1 MSKENVE
8 VVRRAA
14 DAAST
19 GDWEAVFELYHPD
32 VEFRD
37 LQHAI
42 DAPEAVHGLQACRD
56 LMAQWTEVYDEFR
69 LEVYEYIDAHPWVV
83 CDVRWYGTA
92 KGSDL
97 LVDNRVAQAFQVEGG
112 RIVRVIDGY
121 PDVATALANVGLE
134 E

>member
-1 MSKENVE
+1 MSRENVE
-8 VVRRAA
+8 LVRRAA
-14 DAAST
+14 NAAST

-92 KGSDL
+92 KGSGL
-97 LVDNRVAQAFQVEGG
+97 LVDNRVAQAFQVEDG
-112 RIVRVIDGY
+112 RIVRVTDGY
-121 PDVATALANVGLE
+121 PDVATALKAVGLE

>member
-1 MSKENVE
+1 VSQENVK
-8 VVRRAA
+8 VVRTAA
-14 DAAST
+14 NAAST

-42 DAPEAVHGLQACRD
+42 DAPEAVHGLEACRD
-56 LMAQWTEVYDEFR
+56 LMAQWTDAYDEFS

-83 CDVRWYGTA
+83 CDVRWCGIG
-92 KGSDL
+92 KSSEL
-97 LVDNRVAQAFQVEGG
+97 PVDNRVAQAFQVEDG

-121 PDVATALANVGLE
+121 SDVATALKALGPE

>member
-1 MSKENVE
+1 MEL
-8 VVRRAA
+8 VRRAA
-14 DAAST
+14 NAAST
-19 GDWEAVFELYHPD
+19 GDWGAVFELYHPD
-32 VEFRD
+32 AEVRD

-42 DAPEAVHGLQACRD
+42 DTPEAVHGLEAIRD
-56 LMAQWTEVYDEFR
+56 LMAQWTEVYDEFK
-69 LEVYEYIDAHPWVV
+69 LEVYEYIDADPWVV

-121 PDVATALANVGLE
+121 PDVATALQAVGLAE
-134 E
+134 